1 MIYDCLTFFNEL
13 ELLELRL
20 HELADVVDKF
30 VIVEATWTFTNK
42 PKPLFFQEN
51 RARFSAFHDKIIYIV
66 VDDMPASPSAWVM
79 ERFQRNAIAR
89 GLKDCRPDDFVLVSD
104 IDEIPRA
111 SVVKKLAQEIPFQNN
126 FFSNAAHA
134 VLNSMLVKS
143 IFHRKALRHQL
154 RRNHPFIWR
163 FHQALYRHYLNCR
176 AVETPFS
183 HGTRMMRFRDFSC
196 AEEMRHSGY
205 KTVEDAGW
213 HFSWMGGVE
222 RTQEKLAAYSHQER
236 NRPEIADAG
245 NIEKSLKEGRVF
257 FNQNQ
262 RLEFV
267 TLDNSYPRY
276 LLEHQDRFSSWIKP
290 L

>member
-222 RTQEKLAAYSHQER
+222 RIQEKLAAYSHQER

>member
-134 VLNSMLVKS
+134 VLNSLLVKS

-222 RTQEKLAAYSHQER
+222 RIQEKLAAYSHQER